1 MDLTYIA
8 EGLRPLAIALGDLTP
23 DPANAKVHGR
33 KNLDAIRASLTQFG
47 QVKPLAVRKSDMVVI
62 AGNGRLRVA
71 RDLGWTHVACV
82 LMEGTPAEL
91 TAFALADNKT
101 AELAEWDDVALA
113 DALRSIGEQ
122 AVDVGSL
129 GWNDKELAALL
140 DAEDPL
146 PPPVIPPAPEV
157 PDAPTEPTAE
167 PPPRAADKAQAPKS
181 RAAARPDPAAGIT
194 ADDWAALAP
203 ALARV
208 RADRDEPDLSTGA
221 CLRALARRYLGRP
234 LDTGGPAP

>member
-8 EGLRPLAIALGDLTP
+8 EGLRPLAVPVADLTP

-33 KNLDAIRASLTQFG
+33 KNLEAIRASLTRFG

-82 LMEGTPAEL
+82 LMEGTATEL
-91 TAFALADNKT
+91 SAFALVDNKS

-113 DALRSIGEQ
+113 EALRAIGEQ
-122 AVDVGSL
+122 AVDVASF

-140 DAEDPL
+140 DGEDPL
-146 PPPVIPPAPEV
+146 PPPEPPPAPET
-157 PDAPTEPTAE
+157 PDAPPEPPAEPT
-167 PPPRAADKAQAPKS
+167 PRAADKAPAPKA
-181 RAAARPDPAAGIT
+181 RPAAKPDPAAGVT

-203 ALARV
+203 ALDRV